1 MSINS
6 NNNLLNE
13 ILSTIDDLP
22 TSKEE
27 QEKIIDITENGT
39 TEVAPDEGKALS
51 KVTVNVE
58 VAQSGGG
65 EDTLSQLWNKT
76 LVSCSND
83 NAQELGNNF
92 FADNPYLLSVDL
104 PNVYR
109 PYDNTFRNCTNL
121 TSVNLPK
128 AKYIGSNSH
137 DNNKSLVGVSY
148 PSADTVYT
156 NSFKNATML
165 KWVDIGVTTN
175 FMRTNA
181 FLGCNVFDTLILRGD
196 AVSTLSNI
204 NNFNGGAFAK
214 GASGGTIY
222 VPSALIESYK
232 TATNWSVLYEEG
244 RCNFVAIEGSE
255 YE

>member
-27 QEKIIDITENGT
+27 QEKVVDITENGT
-39 TEVAPDEGKALS
+39 TEVTPDEGKTLS

-58 VAQSGGG
+58 VEQSG
-65 EDTLSQLWNKT
+65 EDTLIMYLNKT
-76 LVSCSND
+76 LIHVRIEGLV
-83 NAQELGNNF
+83 ELTAEGA
-92 FADNPYLLSVDL
+92 FAGQSQLISVDL
-104 PNVYR
+104 PNLFR
-109 PYDNTFRNCTNL
+109 PHDKLFQYCKKL

-128 AKYIGSNSH
+128 ANYIGASSH
-137 DNNKSLVGVSY
+137 ENNISLESIKY
-148 PSADTVYT
+148 PSAATVYT
-156 NSFKNATML
+156 SSFINATKL
-165 KWVDIGVTTN
+165 KCVDIGITTN
-175 FMRTNA
+175 FARTTA
-181 FLGCNVFDTLILRGD
+181 FKGCNSFDTLILRGNEM
-196 AVSTLSNI
+196 STLSNI
-204 NNFNGGAFAK
+204 NNFDGGAFAE

-232 TATNWSVLYEEG
+232 TATNWSVLYEAG